1 MNVLSLFDG
10 MSCGQIALE
19 RAGIDVD
26 NYFASEVD
34 KYAIQITQKNYPET
48 IQLGDVRD
56 VDVNMLPKIDLLIG
70 GSPCTGFSS
79 MGKGLNFDDP
89 QSKLFFEYVRILKEC
104 KPKYFL
110 LENVRMKKEWQ
121 DVITNILGVSPI
133 AINSSLVSAQNRPR
147 LYWTNIPNVGVPKDK
162 GIVLS
167 DIIENGSVDRDKA
180 YCLDANYFRGTNA
193 RRYFKLGT
201 RQVVWQIP
209 VGTKKG
215 YIEVDEGKCVDLTFI
230 RSKTRRGRVMVEKS
244 SCLTQSM
251 RMYKVTNDWFR
262 KLTPLECERLQ
273 TVPEGYTEG
282 VSNAQRYKMLG
293 NGWTVDVIAHI
304 LGHLNGQKSG
314 LFEYVF

>member
-1 MNVLSLFDG
+1 MVDKKMNVLSLFDG
-10 MSCGQIALE
+10 MSCGQIALD

-48 IQLGDVRD
+48 IQLGDIRD
-56 VDVNMLPKIDLLIG
+56 VDVNILPKIDLLIG
-70 GSPCTGFSS
+70 GSPCTGFSN

-89 QSKLFFEYVRILKEC
+89 QSELFFEYVRILKEC

-244 SCLTQSM
+244 PCLTQSM
-251 RMYKVTNDWFR
+251 RIYKVTNDWFR

-293 NGWTVDVIAHI
+293 NGWTVDVIVHI
-304 LGHLNGQKSG
+304 LGYLK
-314 LFEYVF
+314 